1 MGQALAHQFVGIGMG
16 DVLAAEGNTAAA
28 GMHQTGNGLQN
39 GGLTGAVGT
48 DQSYD
53 LAFADFEGN
62 TLDGMNGAVV
72 NVHIFNFQ
80 HQASLSSLPR

>member
-1 MGQALAHQFVGIGMG
+1 MSWPQKEMEPLRVHEA
-16 DVLAAEGNTAAA
+16 
-28 GMHQTGNGLQN
+28 GNGLQN

-48 DQSYD
+48 DQRHD
-53 LAFADFEGN
+53 LSLAHFKGN
-62 TLDGMNGAVV
+62 ALDGMDGAVI